1 MNHRTMS
8 PLAHGIA
15 LVPLLAAALALT
27 PPSARATDAAA
38 LAAARAALQDAV
50 THEDVA
56 AMQRARGQFVALQVA
71 EPDSPALAYWI
82 ALCCWRAEPIVA
94 QTDAVAAK
102 KLCKDGIAQ
111 CDRAF
116 AADPKFG
123 EALALKACLQGFAI
137 AFVPGGGMS
146 LAADMQEGFAR
157 AATLDPKNPR
167 IAFMNALITLHKPA
181 DVGGGPAR
189 AKPQFERA
197 IALFEANDGPG
208 RNGIAWGRDDA
219 LLWSGRCLGRLGDWA
234 GARERYRAALAI
246 NPGHVWIQDTLLP
259 EAERHLAGKG
269 AR

>member
-1 MNHRTMS
+1 MRH
-8 PLAHGIA
+8 PG
-15 LVPLLAAALALT
+15 PLLPIAVALALAT
-27 PPSARATDAAA
+27 AARPAHATDAAG

-56 AMQRARGQFVALQVA
+56 AMQRARGMFVALQA
-71 EPDSPALAYWI
+71 NDPDSPAIAYGI
-82 ALCCWRAEPIVA
+82 ALCCWRAEPLVA
-94 QTDAVAAK
+94 RTDAAAAR

-123 EALALKACLQGFAI
+123 EALALKASLQGLAI

-167 IAFMNALITLHKPA
+167 IAFLAALITLHKPA

-189 AKPQFERA
+189 AKREFERA
-197 IALFEANDGPG
+197 IALFAASPGPG
-208 RNGIAWGRDDA
+208 RHGLEWGRDDA
-219 LLWSGRCLGRLGDWA
+219 LLWSGRCLGQLGDWA
-234 GARERYRAALAI
+234 GARERYRAALAV
-246 NPGHVWIQDTLLP
+246 NPDHVWIRDVLLP
-259 EAERHLAGKG
+259 EAEKHLGG
-269 AR
+269 SGGR